1 MSVAWSKRHRSVR
14 ARATCSS
21 TAFTLIELLVVMAI
35 LSLLISILLPG
46 LSAARQRGHATVC
59 LANLQTLGKGLTMYS
74 TDHDDQLV
82 PGRLPKLDDD
92 NWRALVLG
100 GWKYRPT
107 FLAMMGTNVGI
118 QPFDD
123 PMPRRTMYDQ
133 YGEKG
138 DQQNYGSKVYVC
150 PLVADWTDER
160 NGSYGYNYQFLG
172 NSRLRD
178 ASDPLS
184 FKNWPVS
191 TSRLLSPAT
200 LVAVADSAGTAASYP
215 RDERLSYLNNARD
228 ASRLGNEGFNLDPP
242 RVDASNGEMAGFE
255 EGHNSAADDRHLG
268 RANVLWVDAHAS
280 SMSLEQLG
288 YRSEANGV
296 VRQDGNNAQWSPSH
310 RDEAWVMP

>member
-1 MSVAWSKRHRSVR
+1 MLQMPPRSCGAGR
-14 ARATCSS
+14 AGSIRRLA
-21 TAFTLIELLVVMAI
+21 AFTLIELLVVMAI
-35 LSLLISILLPG
+35 LSLLVAILLPG
-46 LSAARQRGHATVC
+46 LSVARQRGHATVC

-82 PGRLPKLDDD
+82 PGRLPRVDND

-107 FLAMMGTNVGI
+107 FLAMMGTHVGI
-118 QPFDD
+118 APFDD
-123 PMPRRTMYDQ
+123 PMPSRTLYDRF
-133 YGEKG
+133 GERG
-138 DQQNYGSKVYVC
+138 DQQNYSSRAYVC

-172 NSRLRD
+172 NSRLLDD
-178 ASDPLS
+178 ADPLS

-228 ASRLGNEGFNLDPP
+228 ASRMGNEGFNLDPP
-242 RVDASNGEMAGFE
+242 RVDAVNGEMAGLE

-268 RANVLWVDAHAS
+268 RVNVLWVDTHAS
-280 SMSLEQLG
+280 AMTIEQLG
-288 YRSEANGV
+288 YRVEANGV
-296 VRQDGNNAQWSPSH
+296 VRQDGNNSLWTPSH
-310 RDEAWVMP
+310 RDEAWIRP